1 MAKQEKQAAAPR
13 EKEKIDFALGKLN
26 FILMGCCL
34 ALIVIGFAL
43 MTGSANDDPT
53 RFNDAIFESRRTV
66 VGPAIALLGFVLM
79 APAIII
85 RKKNRNDK

>member
-1 MAKQEKQAAAPR
+1 
-13 EKEKIDFALGKLN
+13 
-26 FILMGCCL
+26 
-34 ALIVIGFAL
+34 

>member
-1 MAKQEKQAAAPR
+1 MATNTPSPSRQTEQVNYP
-13 EKEKIDFALGKLN
+13 LGKLN
-26 FILMGCCL
+26 FILMGVCL
-34 ALIVIGFAL
+34 ALIIVGLCL

-66 VGPAIALLGFVLM
+66 VGPFIAFMGFVLM

-85 RKKNRNDK
+85 RKKRS